1 MQTVVLGWFGF
12 SAVWFIP
19 LFWRLVKAAL
29 PGGGGLAGPGSI
41 RLWLGFV
48 GVLTASCTLATAL
61 TGDATTNALGHAL
74 ARGFEHVFGHVGTP
88 FAMIALFVVGLPW
101 LVGVRWRQVNAW
113 LDASFGIRFARERGD
128 EEPRGVADLPRAALH
143 RDDDRRVRRAA
154 DVQPTTAH
162 TVNSMAPRQNGRY
175 ARPTLWK
182 PNDAQRGERRS
193 ASAGG
198 AARAAAEPT
207 APAGWLKPGAQPRGA
222 QPAAAM
228 ATGAAGTAAAG
239 ASTAGFAKVA
249 GAAAAAS
256 EPAKTAGGAMSAHH
270 APKTINPPLSVG
282 GAPKAAGPA
291 MTGSGAAKTP
301 PPASAM
307 PAPTIAAAKPAAAT
321 MPPSGLSKAERL
333 AAPTGGAAAP
343 LAAPAAAV
351 TSPAA
356 FAPAATG
363 IAKPIGST
371 AAVAALGK
379 RAQARPAA
387 PDPRFAPRRPATQ
400 AAVSAARNRPMTF
413 TPSRQTTGATPPQP
427 APPAQTAAP
436 TAETARKRAPANPAR
451 APLYAWHE
459 KPAERIA
466 PAASVHETL
475 RSIEASAAQWTALAG
490 ATSTAATPVTARESI
505 AAPAAP
511 SGGAAASAAR
521 DGRAPTSA
529 ETAAPDGH
537 APTSAETVAPDGH
550 VPTSAETAAPDD
562 HASTSAETVAPD
574 SHAPTSA
581 ETAAPDGHAST
592 ITEATAP
599 NGHVSATVETSAVA
613 APAGITQA
621 APPIAAD
628 ICPAGEHVIAAVE
641 PACTS
646 DSAAIGA
653 GAIAHAEAGAAAS
666 TAETASP
673 IGADTHIAPSREAD
687 RTAQTAP
694 TAPSPAEA
702 TPHVDAP
709 HALDVAARALVGN
722 TAATAHGAAAV
733 NGSAQ
738 RADTASPAA
747 STSGPP
753 APVAASAAS
762 SDRAAPQPVATAAPA
777 SIATSGALGTMKASG
792 TAGPQP
798 STIAAQRA
806 SAIDD
811 TGQPPSTGHSTHA
824 AVSNELG
831 RRPHAAPDA
840 VTPALPPA
848 AAARAA
854 AVPTSASAVQRQALA
869 SESGEAAQGVAGAA
883 AAGDSRETTQ
893 VSPAGARPDKA
904 APSAAGANPIA
915 PLPGASAI
923 TAHEDAPTSAAPDA
937 ATPVIAAMD
946 SAMPNAVAP
955 ASAIASNAG
964 MSPASASAAAPR
976 MASAPASAAVPN
988 THPPL
993 PRAAAAVPGVA
1004 SIGVAAPGV
1013 IVTNA
1018 ATALP
1023 AAPGRIASPA
1033 GASAV
1038 APGAITPNAASTDVA
1053 PAAAPASDVS
1063 PNVVPAPA
1071 VETNASVPPA
1081 SASPAARHVNAPM
1094 VASTG
1099 AAAPAPSIPSSLP
1112 PSTVT
1117 SNAERRAATT
1127 APTAAPAGLA
1137 PNPVAAS
1144 SFVAPTTSAAPG
1156 QFAPAAT
1163 APADNAPAAA
1173 EAPPGRVPNPPA
1185 GAGFVTPTS
1194 PTPGP
1199 LPPAAETP
1207 AATATPTAPPPG
1219 LAPNPPAGA
1228 GFAATPEAVAHPFGN
1243 PSAPAPG
1250 AIPESPATAPSVAL
1264 TANGTEAPGAPQ
1276 AFAPSPVPAMPAAP
1290 AAADPASAA
1299 PAAEP
1304 VRPSRPPAPNAFE
1317 FHAPAASNVELPTLD
1332 LLEPASDTIE
1342 AISDEHLAQTGQ
1354 IIEQRLQEFKVP
1366 VTVVGASAGPV
1377 ITRFEIEPAL
1387 GVRGSQIV
1395 GLMKDLSRGLG
1406 LTSIRV
1412 VETIPGKTCMG
1423 LELPNAKRQMIR
1435 LSEILASRQYQHS
1448 ASQLTIAM
1456 GKDITGNP
1464 VVTDLA
1470 KAPHMLVAGT
1480 TGSGKSVAIN
1490 AMILSLLYKATPED
1504 VRLIMIDP
1512 KMLELSVYEGI
1523 PHLLAPVVT
1532 DMKLAANALNWCV
1545 GEMEK
1550 RYRLMSALGVR
1561 NLASFN
1567 QKIRDA
1573 AAKEKKLGNP
1583 FSLTPEDP
1591 EPLSTLPLIVVV
1603 IDELADLMMVA
1614 GKKIEELI
1622 ARLAQKAR
1630 AAGIHLILATQ
1641 RPSVDVITGLIKANI
1656 PTRVAFQVSS
1666 KIDSRTILD
1675 QMGAE
1680 SLLGQGDMLFLPPG
1694 TGYPQRVHGAFVADE
1709 EVHRIV
1715 EYLKQ
1720 FGEPQ
1725 YEEGI
1730 LDGPSAEGGTQD
1742 LFGEAPDAE
1751 ADPLYDEAVAFVVR
1765 TRRASISSV
1774 QRQLRIGY
1782 NRAARLV
1789 EQMEAAGLVSPMGI
1803 NGSREVLAP
1812 PLPE

>member
-113 LDASFGIRFARERGD
+113 LNASFGIRFARERGD

-239 ASTAGFAKVA
+239 ASTAGFAKAA

-270 APKTINPPLSVG
+270 APKTINPPPSVG

-356 FAPAATG
+356 FAPAAIG

-379 RAQARPAA
+379 RAQARPTA

-427 APPAQTAAP
+427 APRAQTAAP

-459 KPAERIA
+459 KPAEHIA

-490 ATSTAATPVTARESI
+490 ATSTAATPVTARESM

-511 SGGAAASAAR
+511 SGGAAASAAP
-521 DGRAPTSA
+521 DGHAPTSA

-537 APTSAETVAPDGH
+537 APTSAETAAPDG
-550 VPTSAETAAPDD
+550 
-562 HASTSAETVAPD
+562 
-574 SHAPTSA
+574 HAPTSA

-628 ICPAGEHVIAAVE
+628 ICPAGGHVIAAVE
-641 PACTS
+641 PAGTS

-733 NGSAQ
+733 DGSAQ

-976 MASAPASAAVPN
+976 MASAPASAAVPDA
-988 THPPL
+988 HPPL

-1038 APGAITPNAASTDVA
+1038 APGAMTPNAASTDVA

-1071 VETNASVPPA
+1071 VGANASVPPA
-1081 SASPAARHVNAPM
+1081 GASSAARHVNAPM

-1117 SNAERRAATT
+1117 SNAERRATTT

-1185 GAGFVTPTS
+1185 GTGFVTPTS

-1207 AATATPTAPPPG
+1207 AATATLTAPPPG

-1228 GFAATPEAVAHPFGN
+1228 GFAATPEAVAPPFGN
-1243 PSAPAPG
+1243 PSALAPG

-1264 TANGTEAPGAPQ
+1264 MANGAEAPGAPQ

>member
-1 MQTVVLGWFGF
+1 M
-12 SAVWFIP
+12 
-19 LFWRLVKAAL
+19 
-29 PGGGGLAGPGSI
+29 
-41 RLWLGFV
+41 
-48 GVLTASCTLATAL
+48 
-61 TGDATTNALGHAL
+61 
-74 ARGFEHVFGHVGTP
+74 
-88 FAMIALFVVGLPW
+88 
-101 LVGVRWRQVNAW
+101 
-113 LDASFGIRFARERGD
+113 
-128 EEPRGVADLPRAALH
+128 
-143 RDDDRRVRRAA
+143 
-154 DVQPTTAH
+154 
-162 TVNSMAPRQNGRY
+162 
-175 ARPTLWK
+175 
-182 PNDAQRGERRS
+182 
-193 ASAGG
+193 
-198 AARAAAEPT
+198 
-207 APAGWLKPGAQPRGA
+207 
-222 QPAAAM
+222 
-228 ATGAAGTAAAG
+228 
-239 ASTAGFAKVA
+239 
-249 GAAAAAS
+249 
-256 EPAKTAGGAMSAHH
+256 
-270 APKTINPPLSVG
+270 
-282 GAPKAAGPA
+282 
-291 MTGSGAAKTP
+291 
-301 PPASAM
+301 
-307 PAPTIAAAKPAAAT
+307 
-321 MPPSGLSKAERL
+321 
-333 AAPTGGAAAP
+333 
-343 LAAPAAAV
+343 

-356 FAPAATG
+356 FAPAAIG

-427 APPAQTAAP
+427 APRAQTAAP

-490 ATSTAATPVTARESI
+490 ATSTAATPVTARESM

-511 SGGAAASAAR
+511 SGGAAASAA
-521 DGRAPTSA
+521 
-529 ETAAPDGH
+529 PDGH
-537 APTSAETVAPDGH
+537 APTSAET
-550 VPTSAETAAPDD
+550 AAPND

-581 ETAAPDGHAST
+581 ETVEPDGHHAST

-628 ICPAGEHVIAAVE
+628 TCPAGGHVIAAVE
-641 PACTS
+641 PAGTS

-733 NGSAQ
+733 DGSAQ

-976 MASAPASAAVPN
+976 MASAPASAAVPDA
-988 THPPL
+988 HPPL

-1038 APGAITPNAASTDVA
+1038 APGAMTPNAASTDVA

-1071 VETNASVPPA
+1071 VGANASVPPA
-1081 SASPAARHVNAPM
+1081 GASSAARHVNAPM

-1185 GAGFVTPTS
+1185 GTGFVTPTS

-1207 AATATPTAPPPG
+1207 AATATLTAPPPG

-1228 GFAATPEAVAHPFGN
+1228 GFAATPEAVAPPFGN
-1243 PSAPAPG
+1243 PSALAPG

-1264 TANGTEAPGAPQ
+1264 MANGAEAPGAPQ

>member
-228 ATGAAGTAAAG
+228 ATGAAGAAGTAAAG

-413 TPSRQTTGATPPQP
+413 TPSRQTAGSTPPQP
-427 APPAQTAAP
+427 APRAQTAAP

-490 ATSTAATPVTARESI
+490 ATSTAATPVTARESM

-511 SGGAAASAAR
+511 SGGAAASAA
-521 DGRAPTSA
+521 
-529 ETAAPDGH
+529 PDGH
-537 APTSAETVAPDGH
+537 APTSAETAAPNDH
-550 VPTSAETAAPDD
+550 APTSAETA
-562 HASTSAETVAPD
+562 APD

-581 ETAAPDGHAST
+581 ETA
-592 ITEATAP
+592 AP

-628 ICPAGEHVIAAVE
+628 TCPAGEHVIAAVE
-641 PACTS
+641 PAGTS

-673 IGADTHIAPSREAD
+673 IGVDTHIAPSREAD

-733 NGSAQ
+733 DGSAQ

-777 SIATSGALGTMKASG
+777 SIATSGALGTMKAIG
-792 TAGPQP
+792 AAGPQP

-869 SESGEAAQGVAGAA
+869 SESAEAAQGVARAA

-1038 APGAITPNAASTDVA
+1038 APGAMTPNTVSTDVA

-1071 VETNASVPPA
+1071 VGTNASVPPA
-1081 SASPAARHVNAPM
+1081 GASSAARHVNAPM

-1117 SNAERRAATT
+1117 SNAERRATTT

>member
-356 FAPAATG
+356 FAPAAIG

-379 RAQARPAA
+379 RAQARPTA

-427 APPAQTAAP
+427 APRAQTAAP

-490 ATSTAATPVTARESI
+490 ATSTAATPVTARESM

-511 SGGAAASAAR
+511 SGGAAASAA
-521 DGRAPTSA
+521 
-529 ETAAPDGH
+529 PDGH
-537 APTSAETVAPDGH
+537 APTSAET
-550 VPTSAETAAPDD
+550 AAPND

-581 ETAAPDGHAST
+581 ETVEPDGHHAST

-628 ICPAGEHVIAAVE
+628 TCPAGGHVIAAVE
-641 PACTS
+641 PAGTS

-733 NGSAQ
+733 DGSAQ

-976 MASAPASAAVPN
+976 MASAPASAAVPDA
-988 THPPL
+988 HPPL

-1038 APGAITPNAASTDVA
+1038 APGAMTPNAASTDVA

-1071 VETNASVPPA
+1071 VGANASVPPA
-1081 SASPAARHVNAPM
+1081 GASSAARHVNAPM

-1185 GAGFVTPTS
+1185 GTGFVTPTS

-1207 AATATPTAPPPG
+1207 AATATLTAPPPG

-1228 GFAATPEAVAHPFGN
+1228 GFAATPEAVAPPFGN
-1243 PSAPAPG
+1243 PSALAPG

-1264 TANGTEAPGAPQ
+1264 MANGAEAPGAPQ

>member
-88 FAMIALFVVGLPW
+88 FAMVALFVVGLPW

-228 ATGAAGTAAAG
+228 ATGAAGAAAAG

-427 APPAQTAAP
+427 APRAQTAAP

-490 ATSTAATPVTARESI
+490 ATSTAATPVTARESM

-511 SGGAAASAAR
+511 SGGAAASAAP
-521 DGRAPTSA
+521 DSHAPTSA
-529 ETAAPDGH
+529 ETAAPN
-537 APTSAETVAPDGH
+537 
-550 VPTSAETAAPDD
+550 D

-574 SHAPTSA
+574 SH
-581 ETAAPDGHAST
+581 HAST

-628 ICPAGEHVIAAVE
+628 TCPAGGHVIAAVE
-641 PACTS
+641 PAGTS

-798 STIAAQRA
+798 SIIAAQRA

-893 VSPAGARPDKA
+893 VSPAGARPDGA
-904 APSAAGANPIA
+904 APSAAVANPIA

-937 ATPVIAAMD
+937 ATLVIAAMD

-964 MSPASASAAAPR
+964 TSPASASAAAPR
-976 MASAPASAAVPN
+976 MASAPASAAVPDA
-988 THPPL
+988 HPPL

-1038 APGAITPNAASTDVA
+1038 APGAMTPNAASTDVA

-1071 VETNASVPPA
+1071 VGTNASVPPA
-1081 SASPAARHVNAPM
+1081 GASSAAHVNAPM

-1117 SNAERRAATT
+1117 SNAERRATTT

-1207 AATATPTAPPPG
+1207 AATATLTAPPPG

-1228 GFAATPEAVAHPFGN
+1228 GFAATPEAVAPPFGN

-1264 TANGTEAPGAPQ
+1264 MANGAEAPGAPQ

>member
-228 ATGAAGTAAAG
+228 ATGATGATGAAAAG

-356 FAPAATG
+356 FAPAAIG

-379 RAQARPAA
+379 RAQARPTA

-550 VPTSAETAAPDD
+550 
-562 HASTSAETVAPD
+562 
-574 SHAPTSA
+574 
-581 ETAAPDGHAST
+581 HAST

-628 ICPAGEHVIAAVE
+628 TCPAGGHVIAAVE
-641 PACTS
+641 PAGTS

-733 NGSAQ
+733 DGSAQ

-976 MASAPASAAVPN
+976 MASAPASAAVPDA
-988 THPPL
+988 HPPL

-1038 APGAITPNAASTDVA
+1038 APGAMTPNAASTDVA

-1071 VETNASVPPA
+1071 VGANASVPPA
-1081 SASPAARHVNAPM
+1081 GASSAARHVNAPM

-1117 SNAERRAATT
+1117 SNAERRATTT

-1185 GAGFVTPTS
+1185 GTGFVTPTS

-1207 AATATPTAPPPG
+1207 AATATLTAPPPG

-1228 GFAATPEAVAHPFGN
+1228 GFAATPEAVAPPFGN
-1243 PSAPAPG
+1243 PSALAPG

-1264 TANGTEAPGAPQ
+1264 MANGAEAPGAPQ

>member
-356 FAPAATG
+356 FAPAAIG

-379 RAQARPAA
+379 RAQARPTA

-550 VPTSAETAAPDD
+550 VPTSAETAAPDG
-562 HASTSAETVAPD
+562 HV
-574 SHAPTSA
+574 PTSA

-592 ITEATAP
+592 ITEAAAP

-628 ICPAGEHVIAAVE
+628 TCPAGEHVIAAVE
-641 PACTS
+641 PAGTS

-673 IGADTHIAPSREAD
+673 IGVDTHIAPSREAD

-733 NGSAQ
+733 DGSAQ

-777 SIATSGALGTMKASG
+777 SIATSGALGTMKAIG
-792 TAGPQP
+792 AAGPQP

-869 SESGEAAQGVAGAA
+869 SESAEAAQGVARAA

-993 PRAAAAVPGVA
+993 TRAAAAVPGVA

-1038 APGAITPNAASTDVA
+1038 APGAMTPNAASTDVA

-1071 VETNASVPPA
+1071 VGANASVPPA
-1081 SASPAARHVNAPM
+1081 GASSAARHVNAPM